1 MAVSKVEFDVLAN
14 DKASAKL
21 DKIANTFLNVGRAAS
36 KVGDVGGKSMG
47 KLTQGAGFAI
57 KGLTKLPAL
66 AAGTAVGALFVSGLT
81 SAMDI
86 QEANHLLAA
95 QLGFTGPESAKAG
108 KIAGDLYKNA
118 YGDSV
123 SEVNGVLKEV
133 FQNGLATV
141 NDSADAIKGVTTQ
154 VMNFA
159 KIAGEEALPVTRAVS
174 QMLKTGLA
182 KNATEAFD
190 ILTRGQQLGV
200 NKSQDLLDTFNE
212 YGTQFRKIGL
222 DGPTALGLMSQAI
235 KGGARD
241 SDLAA
246 DSLKEFSIRAI
257 DGSATTVD
265 AFKSLGLSAKGM
277 QEQIAGGGPKAAAG
291 LGMVLDKLRGIKDPA
306 EQSRIAVE
314 LFGTQAEDMGK
325 ALFKMDTKTAV
336 AGLGKLKGA
345 AADAGDTLNDTAKGK
360 FTAAMRTI
368 QMSVVD
374 GIGKYVLP
382 TFERFAE
389 WFNGPGKF
397 TMISWAIE
405 GGSAILDLSDKMLG
419 GLQAMMGGL
428 SKYAKI
434 ALIAA
439 AGTIAIA
446 NPTQAFNLL
455 KQADAVG
462 KWASEAETGIAGA
475 RKELKGWKDGLD
487 KTNTKVKFQAN
498 IADLE
503 AKVAKAQK
511 ELKDPNLTKV
521 RQAQLKANIAD
532 LTEKIRLAKGGLSQ
546 PQLVATKIAK
556 FQADKTDLD
565 RKIAAA
571 QFELKAPSLT
581 ATRRAHL
588 QAEIGQLL
596 AAKKRAQDSINS
608 LQGKTVKVVL
618 DTYKNMIQTTI
629 VGGIGVKLPG
639 HAKGGPVKRGQPYV
653 VGEEGPEVFVSN
665 ESGSIIPNG
674 ATAGGRGA
682 MGGGAPVV
690 LRIDSSGSRLDDLLV
705 ELLQK
710 AVRNRGGNVQ
720 LVLGRNS

>member
-1 MAVSKVEFDVLAN
+1 MSKKQTKPYDQMTTAELREATREFDQSGVMA
-14 DKASAKL
+14 
-21 DKIANTFLNVGRAAS
+21 RAR
-36 KVGDVGGKSMG
+36 
-47 KLTQGAGFAI
+47 
-57 KGLTKLPAL
+57 P
-66 AAGTAVGALFVSGLT
+66 
-81 SAMDI
+81 
-86 QEANHLLAA
+86 
-95 QLGFTGPESAKAG
+95 
-108 KIAGDLYKNA
+108 
-118 YGDSV
+118 
-123 SEVNGVLKEV
+123 
-133 FQNGLATV
+133 
-141 NDSADAIKGVTTQ
+141 
-154 VMNFA
+154 
-159 KIAGEEALPVTRAVS
+159 
-174 QMLKTGLA
+174 
-182 KNATEAFD
+182 
-190 ILTRGQQLGV
+190 
-200 NKSQDLLDTFNE
+200 
-212 YGTQFRKIGL
+212 
-222 DGPTALGLMSQAI
+222 
-235 KGGARD
+235 
-241 SDLAA
+241 
-246 DSLKEFSIRAI
+246 
-257 DGSATTVD
+257 
-265 AFKSLGLSAKGM
+265 LSAK
-277 QEQIAGGGPKAAAG
+277 
-291 LGMVLDKLRGIKDPA
+291 DR
-306 EQSRIAVE
+306 E
-314 LFGTQAEDMGK
+314 LHRRAKKMGRP
-325 ALFKMDTKTAV
+325 V
-336 AGLGKLKGA
+336 KGA
-345 AADAGDTLNDTAKGK
+345 GATVVGVSIEKG
-360 FTAAMRTI
+360 
-368 QMSVVD
+368 
-374 GIGKYVLP
+374 
-382 TFERFAE
+382 
-389 WFNGPGKF
+389 
-397 TMISWAIE
+397 
-405 GGSAILDLSDKMLG
+405 
-419 GLQAMMGGL
+419 
-428 SKYAKI
+428 
-434 ALIAA
+434 
-439 AGTIAIA
+439 
-446 NPTQAFNLL
+446 LL
-455 KQADAVG
+455 KQADAVS
-462 KWASEAETGIAGA
+462 KWASDAESGIAGA

-487 KTNTKVKFQAN
+487 KTNLKVKFQAN

-596 AAKKRAQDSINS
+596 AAKARAQASINS

-690 LRIDSSGSRLDDLLV
+690 LRIDSSGSRIDDLLV